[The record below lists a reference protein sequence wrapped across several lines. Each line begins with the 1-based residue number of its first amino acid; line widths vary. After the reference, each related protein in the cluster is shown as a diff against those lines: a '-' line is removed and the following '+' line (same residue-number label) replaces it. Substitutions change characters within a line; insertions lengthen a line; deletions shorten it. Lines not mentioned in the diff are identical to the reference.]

1 MDDAL
6 QDELQLSVAR
16 DLDVTAGQGGEGLL
30 AQLGL
35 QRIPGLGDRRGVLA
49 AAEALQNLIELLQ
62 QGQQQL
68 PAAIRVQT
76 LNRQQTAG
84 GIGQSSLN
92 RCIDESDCAPGYR
105 CAEVVDAGLLCRR
118 CDEGECD
125 VPLITFAC
133 YCLGEHSCKNTF

>member
-1 MDDAL
+1 MIGHQRRQHPGWIGQLTVGTGEISTAE
-6 QDELQLSVAR
+6 QRSHHRLQLAIAG

-35 QRIPGLGDRRGVLA
+35 QRIPGLSDRRAVLA
-49 AAEALQNLIELLQ
+49 AAQALKDLIKLLQ

-68 PAAIRVQT
+68 PATIRVQT

-92 RCIDESDCAPGYR
+92 
-105 CAEVVDAGLLCRR
+105 
-118 CDEGECD
+118 
-125 VPLITFAC
+125 
-133 YCLGEHSCKNTF
+133 